1 MKIKKKS
8 ISLKEKIR
16 RLNQNA
22 EKPLYLDGDGDTFTM
37 TKTKDGYRL
46 NQ

>member
-1 MKIKKKS
+1 MRIKKKS

-22 EKPLYLDGDGDTFTM
+22 EKSLYLDGDAFTL